1 MHKILRQKAALRIF
15 LWGHGGRKP
24 TSSVCCLKRN
34 GDCLAKTQRTQRS
47 HPIARAGTRHGTC
60 KRKLQVKAFPAFG
73 QMQGCA
79 DFMRLWRNFMPRQ
92 FSSWTDF
99 TRLGNEPQSYYG
111 AIACF
116 HGFPLCQRKDSTQEN
131 LPL

>member
-1 MHKILRQKAALRIF
+1 MATHFVFKNLFKSGFSKLNT
-15 LWGHGGRKP
+15 L
-24 TSSVCCLKRN
+24 SVCCLKRN
-34 GDCLAKTQRTQRS
+34 GDCLAKTQRTQRA

-60 KRKLQVKAFPAFG
+60 KRKLRVKAFQTAFG
-73 QMQGCA
+73 KMQGCA

-111 AIACF
+111 AKACF
-116 HGFPLCQRKDSTQEN
+116 HGFPLCQRQDSTQEN

>member
-1 MHKILRQKAALRIF
+1 MDFLAKKYHSDSSKDMALRIF
-15 LWGHGGRKP
+15 LWGHGGRKT
-24 TSSVCCLKRN
+24 TSSVCCLKRK

-92 FSSWTDF
+92 FSSWTGF
-99 TRLGNEPQSYYG
+99 TP
-111 AIACF
+111 
-116 HGFPLCQRKDSTQEN
+116 
-131 LPL
+131 